1 MRLAAFRFARGM
13 TFRLALAYSAWFVVS
28 YAAMGA
34 LAWWVFVTAPLADVR
49 SSVLEE
55 VQALSAIYEDNG
67 SAALTVAL
75 DARRKRPANRRAFH
89 ALVAPDG
96 TWITANMPAPPPL
109 AESPWFRFE
118 FETFD
123 GGVAR
128 ENEAYTYERR
138 FPDGTRLLIAR
149 DTEDVDER
157 EELIGQAIG
166 WGTAV
171 AMLLGVLGG
180 ILMSRA
186 VGRRID
192 AIAGT
197 AERVMAGDLAGRV
210 AIRGTGDDFDHL
222 AETLNAMLDRIGNL
236 IQSVAR
242 VSDSI
247 AHELRTPLARIRAD
261 LEELGSAEDTAARAA
276 LILQANESAAR
287 LQSTFDALLR
297 IARIETGRH
306 ALAADSVNLSALV
319 SDAAELY
326 APAAEAGRLRLD
338 SDVAPGIRVWGDRDL
353 LFQAVTNL
361 VDNAVKYTPPGG
373 TVRVALTREASGARI
388 RVADTG
394 PGVDADDLP
403 RITERF
409 FRAPAQAAA
418 AGQGLGLALVDAVAR
433 CHHAELGFSNTHPG
447 LAATLHLPLAN

>member
-1 MRLAAFRFARGM
+1 MQRPTFHFTRGM

-34 LAWWVFVTAPLADVR
+34 IAWRIFVTAPLAEVRATVLAEVRTLSALHEKHGVDALVDALDVR
-49 SSVLEE
+49 RESPS
-55 VQALSAIYEDNG
+55 
-67 SAALTVAL
+67 
-75 DARRKRPANRRAFH
+75 RRRAFH

-96 TWITANMPAPPPL
+96 EWITANMPAPPPL
-109 AESPWFRFE
+109 VQSPWFRFE

-128 ENEAYTYERR
+128 ENEAYTYEQR

-171 AMLLGVLGG
+171 ALALGLIGGVLT
-180 ILMSRA
+180 SRA

-197 AERVMAGDLAGRV
+197 AERVMAGDLTGRV
-210 AIRGTGDDFDHL
+210 ALRGTGDDFDHL
-222 AETLNAMLDRIGNL
+222 AETLNAMLDRIENL

-261 LEELGSAEDTAARAA
+261 LEELDSADDAATRET
-276 LILQANESAAR
+276 LIAQANESAAR

-297 IARIETGRH
+297 IARIEAGRH
-306 ALAADSVNLSALV
+306 TLAAESVNLSALV

-326 APAAEAGRLRLD
+326 APATEAGALHLATD
-338 SDVAPGIRVWGDRDL
+338 IAPGIRVRGDRDL

-361 VDNAVKYTPPGG
+361 IDNAVKYTPPGG
-373 TVRVALTREASGARI
+373 TVRVALARETASARI
-388 RVADTG
+388 DVTDDG
-394 PGVDADDLP
+394 PGVDAADLP

-418 AGQGLGLALVDAVAR
+418 AGQGLGLALVEAVAR
-433 CHHAELGFSNTHPG
+433 CHHAELGFQNRSPG
-447 LAATLHLPLAN
+447 LAATLRLPIAN

>member
-1 MRLAAFRFARGM
+1 MRSPAFRFMHGM
-13 TFRLALAYSAWFVVS
+13 TFRLALTYSAWFVVS

-34 LAWWVFVTAPLADVR
+34 IAWWVFVTTPLAEVR
-49 SSVLEE
+49 ATILPE
-55 VQALSAIYEDNG
+55 VETLSGIYEKRGVD
-67 SAALTVAL
+67 ALLDAL
-75 DARRKRPANRRAFH
+75 DTRRAQPAKRRAFH

-96 TWITANMPAPPPL
+96 EWITANMPAPPPL
-109 AESPWFRFE
+109 VQSPWFRFE

-123 GGVAR
+123 GGIAR
-128 ENEAYTYERR
+128 ENEAYTYEHR
-138 FPDGTRLLIAR
+138 FADGTRLLIAR

-171 AMLLGVLGG
+171 ALLLGLVGGVLT
-180 ILMSRA
+180 SRA

-197 AERVMAGDLAGRV
+197 AERVMAGDLSGRV
-210 AIRGTGDDFDHL
+210 EIRGTGDDFDHL
-222 AETLNAMLDRIGNL
+222 AETLNAMLDRIEKL

-261 LEELGSAEDTAARAA
+261 LEELDSAGDAATRAA
-276 LILQANESAAR
+276 LIVQANESAAR

-297 IARIETGRH
+297 IARIEAGRH
-306 ALAADSVNLSALV
+306 ALATDSVNLSALV
-319 SDAAELY
+319 GDAAELY
-326 APAAEAGRLRLD
+326 APAAQAGALHLATD
-338 SDVAPGIRVWGDRDL
+338 AAPGIRVHGDRDL

-361 VDNAVKYTPPGG
+361 IDNAVKYTPPGG
-373 TVRVALTREASGARI
+373 TVRVVLARETACARI
-388 RVADTG
+388 EVTDTG
-394 PGVDADDLP
+394 PGVDTADLP

-409 FRAPAQAAA
+409 FRAPAQVAA
-418 AGQGLGLALVDAVAR
+418 AGQGLGLALVEAVAR
-433 CHHAELGFSNTHPG
+433 YHHAELGFRNKNPG
-447 LAATLHLPLAN
+447 LAATLRLPIAN

>member
-1 MRLAAFRFARGM
+1 MRRAAFRFARSM
-13 TFRLALAYSAWFVVS
+13 TFRLALAYSALFVVS
-28 YAAMGA
+28 YAAMGG
-34 LAWWVFVTAPLADVR
+34 LAWWIFVTSPLAEVR
-49 SSVLEE
+49 RTVLAE
-55 VQALSAIYEDNG
+55 VQALSSVYERKG
-67 SAALTVAL
+67 ASALVAALN
-75 DARRKRPANRRAFH
+75 ARTEKPARRRAFH
-89 ALVAPDG
+89 ALIGPG
-96 TWITANMPAPPPL
+96 GEWIAANMPAPPPL
-109 AESPWFRFE
+109 VASPWFRFE

-123 GGVAR
+123 HGLAR

-138 FPDGTRLLIAR
+138 FPDGTRLLVAR

-171 AMLLGVLGG
+171 AVLLGVLGG
-180 ILMSRA
+180 VLMSRA

-192 AIAGT
+192 AITGT
-197 AERVMAGDLAGRV
+197 AERVMAGDLSGRV
-210 AIRGTGDDFDHL
+210 ELRGTGDDFDHL
-222 AETLNAMLDRIGNL
+222 AETLNAMLDRIESL

-261 LEELGSAEDTAARAA
+261 LEELDGAGDAATREA
-276 LILQANESAAR
+276 LIAQANESAAR

-297 IARIETGRH
+297 IARIEAGRH

-319 SDAAELY
+319 ADAAELY
-326 APAAEAGRLRLD
+326 APAAEAEGLRLD
-338 SDVAPGIRVWGDRDL
+338 IAVEPGIRVWGDRDL
-353 LFQAVTNL
+353 LFQAVANL
-361 VDNAVKYTPPGG
+361 IDNAVKYTPPGG
-373 TVRVALTREASGARI
+373 SVRVALTREGAGARI
-388 RVADTG
+388 GVADDG
-394 PGVDADDLP
+394 PGVGADDLP

-433 CHHAELGFSNTHPG
+433 CHHAELTFQNANPG
-447 LAATLHLPLAN
+447 LAATLSLPLAN

>member
-1 MRLAAFRFARGM
+1 MQRPTFHFTRGM

-34 LAWWVFVTAPLADVR
+34 IAWWMFVTAPLAEVR
-49 SSVLEE
+49 ATVLAE
-55 VQALSAIYEDNG
+55 VRTLSALHEKHGVD
-67 SAALTVAL
+67 ALVDAL
-75 DARRKRPANRRAFH
+75 AVRREGPSRRRAFH

-96 TWITANMPAPPPL
+96 DWITANIPAPPPL
-109 AESPWFRFE
+109 VQSPWFRFE

-123 GGVAR
+123 GGIAR
-128 ENEAYTYERR
+128 ENEAYTYEQR
-138 FPDGTRLLIAR
+138 FADGTRLLIAR

-171 AMLLGVLGG
+171 ALALGLIGGVLT
-180 ILMSRA
+180 SRA

-197 AERVMAGDLAGRV
+197 AERVMAGDLTGRV
-210 AIRGTGDDFDHL
+210 ALRGTGDDFDHL
-222 AETLNAMLDRIGNL
+222 AETLNAMLDRIENL

-261 LEELGSAEDTAARAA
+261 LEELDSADDVATRKA
-276 LILQANESAAR
+276 LIAQANESAAR

-297 IARIETGRH
+297 IARIEAGRH
-306 ALAADSVNLSALV
+306 TLAAESVNLSALV

-326 APAAEAGRLRLD
+326 APAAAAGRLQLE
-338 SDVAPGIRVWGDRDL
+338 SAVEPGIRVWGDRDL

-361 VDNAVKYTPPGG
+361 IDNAAKYTPAGG
-373 TVRVALTREASGARI
+373 SVRVALTRDGAGAQI
-388 RVADTG
+388 SVADTG
-394 PGVDADDLP
+394 PGVDAADLP

-418 AGQGLGLALVDAVAR
+418 AGQGLGLALVEAVAR
-433 CHHAELGFSNTHPG
+433 CHRAELGFRNQNPG
-447 LAATLHLPLAN
+447 LTATLRLPLAN